1 MIFYLV
7 SFLSTD
13 ENNMLKNDLQAVK
26 SALSA
31 ILKTDKVLL
40 IINIIILEKIKLKT
54 LLRQQFQKILKV
66 F

>member
-54 LLRQQFQKILKV
+54 LLRQQFQKVLKV

>member
-1 MIFYLV
+1 
-7 SFLSTD
+7 
-13 ENNMLKNDLQAVK
+13 MLKNDLQAVK

>member
-1 MIFYLV
+1 
-7 SFLSTD
+7 
-13 ENNMLKNDLQAVK
+13 MLKSDLQAVK
-26 SALSA
+26 SALSS

-54 LLRQQFQKILKV
+54 LLRQQFQKVLKV

>member
-1 MIFYLV
+1 
-7 SFLSTD
+7 
-13 ENNMLKNDLQAVK
+13 MLKSDLQAVK

-54 LLRQQFQKILKV
+54 LLRQQFQKVLKV

>member
-1 MIFYLV
+1 
-7 SFLSTD
+7 
-13 ENNMLKNDLQAVK
+13 MLKSDLQAVK